1 MIEQCAQK
9 RVCLF
14 HNVLVDTIYVGFL
27 YDYYL
32 FEEHVLI
39 VDYKILSCYDR
50 FTTCYL
56 FEEHDLFY

>member
-50 FTTCYL
+50 F
-56 FEEHDLFY
+56 DLFY